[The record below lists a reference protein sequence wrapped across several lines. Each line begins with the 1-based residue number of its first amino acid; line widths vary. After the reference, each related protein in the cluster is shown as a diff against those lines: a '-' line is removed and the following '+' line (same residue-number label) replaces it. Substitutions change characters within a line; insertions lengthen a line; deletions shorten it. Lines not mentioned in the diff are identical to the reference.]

1 MIRKLFATTALAS
14 IIATSAFAQATTP
27 GQNTPAATEGAMSSG
42 SAATPMASDS
52 AYLQQIGTD
61 EYLASDLTGLTVYA
75 SSAADAASA
84 GKIDN
89 FLVGND
95 GKIAAAIVSTSGL
108 EDDKTVAI
116 PFEKITWSMG
126 DNNAPRAVLTA
137 TAEDLAAAPAFVES
151 TATTAAATG
160 ASAPMTATTPTDTT
174 AGAAAT
180 TGAAATDGAMA
191 TAPAATTAAAPVQTA
206 AAMGDTTYPATVA
219 GDQYLTQDLI
229 GSTIYSGPGN
239 DAEKVGSVNDLVLK
253 KTGDVAAAVVGV
265 GGFLG
270 IGEKN
275 VGVPFAELQL
285 SKVDGD
291 ETRAVL
297 AATKDQ
303 LKAAPGFEADATNV
317 AANSTATSTENS
329 GMAAAPMGATTA
341 TGTTAATTA
350 AVPAAGTDTSSTAS
364 TGGATDRA
372 SMTPVTGAEL
382 TADKLKGTTVYGP
395 NDESIGEVGDI
406 ALSQSGE
413 VDAVIVDVGG
423 FLGIGEKQVAVAMDN
438 LQFMKDSGGSMYLY
452 TQFTQDQL
460 KNAPEY
466 NSDTYA
472 ANRDQM
478 RIAPDATLPATST
491 DGMTPAPAAGT
502 TAPAQ

>member
-1 MIRKLFATTALAS
+1 MIRKLLATTALAS
-14 IIATSAFAQATTP
+14 IIATSAFAQATTSD
-27 GQNTPAATEGAMSSG
+27 QNTPAATTGAMSTPATG
-42 SAATPMASDS
+42 AEATPMSSDS

-75 SSAADAASA
+75 TNAADAASA

-95 GKIAAAIVSTSGL
+95 GKIVAAIVSTSGL
-108 EDDKTVAI
+108 EDDKTVAV
-116 PFEKITWSMG
+116 PFEKITWSVG
-126 DNNAPRAVLTA
+126 ENNAPRAVLTA
-137 TAEDLAAAPAFVES
+137 TAEELAAAPAFVES
-151 TATTAAATG
+151 TATAAAATG
-160 ASAPMTATTPTDTT
+160 ASAPMTATAPTDTT

-180 TGAAATDGAMA
+180 SGAM
-191 TAPAATTAAAPVQTA
+191 TAAPSAAAPVQTA

-219 GDQYLTQDLI
+219 GDQYLTQDMI

-239 DAEKVGSVNDLVLK
+239 DAEKVGSVNDLVMK

-303 LKAAPGFEADATNV
+303 LKAAPSFETDATDL
-317 AANSTATSTENS
+317 AANDTATTAAS
-329 GMAAAPMGATTA
+329 GGIATAPMAATTA
-341 TGTTAATTA
+341 TGTTAATTTA
-350 AVPAAGTDTSSTAS
+350 APAAGTDASSTAS

-406 ALSQSGE
+406 ALSQGGQ

-478 RIAPDATLPATST
+478 RIAPDATLPGATT
-491 DGMTPAPAAGT
+491 EGMTPAPATGT